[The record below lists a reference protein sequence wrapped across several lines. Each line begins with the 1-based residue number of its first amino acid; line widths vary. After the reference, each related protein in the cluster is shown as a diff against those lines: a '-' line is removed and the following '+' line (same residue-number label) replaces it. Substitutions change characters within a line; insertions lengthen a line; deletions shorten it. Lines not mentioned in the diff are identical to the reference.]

1 MEVNINSAEI
11 QQIIQSQTSPAIQK
25 VLSTSALE
33 QYSQKTQKEAK
44 EILQKLILYKNR
56 FLWQRE
62 QLKKEVPLETYLS
75 AYEFILQF
83 RKFILG
89 EELGTINYTFIVTT
103 YEKQSGYTV
112 HNVKLSAEQFSKII
126 SSYGGKFFL
135 FGDSIKFPS
144 QLQTD
149 LKKAIQIAKNPEKK
163 ASFSN
168 KHFPFDVK
176 IGNEFSFTDE
186 ETGIK
191 IRCSNKNFFIS
202 YLQSLASAKGRISM
216 NKRHQIKGTNGY
228 YFLLEHHGER
238 IITTNARGAV
248 LSSSIFSAVGKYLK
262 DEFDAKT
269 KYYSM
274 QQSSSDKLKP
284 PSYPNAGN
292 FTELYIV
299 AKSRLNKGKNK
310 FEGSQQKVS
319 GKDLFELYKQVK
331 SNTDA
336 FYTGGDYLTDQ
347 IKGFLGA
354 LPSLTSLKT
363 IKNAVENFYQA
374 LKDVEENIKN
384 IDHIKKELSK
394 LLLQDESTSKSITD
408 AQKKLNKDLVA
419 AFEKFFSN
427 LTN

>member
-56 FLWQRE
+56 FLWYRE

-75 AYEFILQF
+75 AYEFILEF

-89 EELGTINYTFIVTT
+89 EKLGAINYTFIVTT

-112 HNVKLSAEQFSKII
+112 HNVELSAKQFSEVI
-126 SSYGGKFFL
+126 SSYGGKFLL
-135 FGDSIKFPS
+135 FEDSIKFPS

-149 LKKAIQIAKNPEKK
+149 LKKAIQIAKNLEKK
-163 ASFSN
+163 ASFS
-168 KHFPFDVK
+168 KYFPFDVK
-176 IGNEFSFTDE
+176 IGNELSFTDE

-191 IRCSNKNFFIS
+191 IRCSDKNFFIS

-228 YFLLEHHGER
+228 YFLLEHQGGR
-238 IITTNARGAV
+238 IITTNARGAIP
-248 LSSSIFSAVGKYLK
+248 SSSIFSAVGKYLK

-269 KYYSM
+269 TYYNM
-274 QQSSSDKLKP
+274 QQSSSDKLNP

-299 AKSRLNKGKNK
+299 AKSRLNGGKNK
-310 FEGSQQKVS
+310 FGGSRQKVS

-394 LLLQDESTSKSITD
+394 LLLQDESTSKKISDT
-408 AQKKLNKDLVA
+408 QRNLSKDLAV